1 MSWKK
6 TRRKINW
13 NKKVKSERKVLRS
26 IEGRGYIYKEEWVR
40 GDGFIEGTEVRVLE
54 GVTLNGRGTKVGNG
68 RSDEQE
74 AINGEE

>member
-6 TRRKINW
+6 TRRKISG

-40 GDGFIEGTEVRVLE
+40 GDGFIEGT
-54 GVTLNGRGTKVGNG
+54 
-68 RSDEQE
+68 
-74 AINGEE
+74 